1 VGWSRPFGP
10 SSTSSPVA
18 ESSRASA
25 LASGRRKRER
35 PQSLNDEQKARLN
48 ALGAEDN
55 RDQQQLRRDLTQ
67 VCSERASGIASLPG
81 GPISTAREGNFSKF
95 FDSLNPLRGAARRAV
110 EQLTKG
116 SATSNG
122 STSSSA
128 RVARRS
134 KSTESMLTRSIR
146 RSSGKAIRPALN
158 QRRYLGCIENRSDAC
173 KH

>member
-122 STSSSA
+122 STSSFRQGCSTLEEYREYVDSLDQA
-128 RVARRS
+128 LIREGHPTC
-134 KSTESMLTRSIR
+134 TESTTLF
-146 RSSGKAIRPALN
+146 GL
-158 QRRYLGCIENRSDAC
+158 
-173 KH
+173 H